1 MFTMVDPFDY
11 TALQKLED
19 LLDIHCGCAVRPSEY
34 CPVHNAKTFIDVVEK
49 KVLGLEKEL
58 EEARAEAEEAVEKE
72 VKEECED
79 AHRNKVREWSGKL
92 NVVEEALGLPLCAG
106 EDAFN
111 DGLDA
116 LLEAVENLKEA
127 KATLDKKEDLLGHI
141 DQAERELRALRDKLT
156 TEEES

>member
-34 CPVHNAKTFIDVVEK
+34 CPVHNAKAFIDVVEK

-58 EEARAEAEEAVEKE
+58 EEARQEADEAAEKDVR
-72 VKEECED
+72 EECED
-79 AHRNKVREWSGKL
+79 AHRNRVREWSGKL
-92 NVVEEALGLPLCAG
+92 NVVEEMLGLPLCAG
-106 EDAFN
+106 EDAFGG
-111 DGLDA
+111 GLDA

-127 KATLDKKEDLLGHI
+127 KAVLDKKEALLGHI
-141 DQAERELRALRDKLT
+141 EQTERELRALREKLLG
-156 TEEES
+156 EGA